1 MKKTIVDYSLNGKK
15 VIIRCDLNVPMKNGI
30 ITDETRIVA
39 SLETVKFA
47 SDAGARVIL
56 MSHLGRVKTEED
68 KLTNSLQPV
77 AKRMS
82 ELLKRDIKFI
92 PQTRGMELELAINAL
107 ESGEILMMEN
117 TRFEDLEGEKE
128 SSCDEELSKY
138 WASLGEIFIN
148 DAFGTAH
155 RKHASNVGIA
165 SHLPNGIGFLI
176 KKELDTL
183 GTAISNPK
191 RPLVII
197 LGGKKV
203 ADKIGVIE
211 HAVEIADYVLIG
223 GGMSYTFFKALGYN
237 IGLSIVD
244 DTNIEF
250 CKKIYEE
257 NKDKIILPVD
267 VIVGNSLTNETN
279 SRLVD
284 IKNIKDNDMG
294 LDIGVATINNFK
306 KILMDAKTVIWNGP
320 VGVFELEKFST
331 GTRKI
336 CEILASTRANV
347 IIGGGDSA
355 AAVTK
360 FGFQDKYSHIS
371 TGGGASLEML
381 ELKELPGIA
390 VIWEK

>member
-1 MKKTIVDYSLNGKK
+1 MKKTIVDYSLSGKK
-15 VIIRCDLNVPMKNGI
+15 VIIRCDLNVPMENGV
-30 ITDETRIVA
+30 ITDETRIVE
-39 SLETVKFA
+39 SLETIKFA
-47 SDAGARVIL
+47 SSARAKIII

-68 KLTNSLQPV
+68 KKDNSLLPI

-82 ELLKRDIKFI
+82 ELLKREVKFI
-92 PQTRGMELELAINAL
+92 PHTRGMELELAINAL
-107 ESGEILMMEN
+107 EDGDVLMMEN
-117 TRFEDLEGEKE
+117 TRFEDINGEKE
-128 SSCDEELSKY
+128 SNCDEELSKY

-165 SHLPNGIGFLI
+165 SNLPNGIGFLV
-176 KKELDTL
+176 KKELDML

-203 ADKIGVIE
+203 ADKLGVIE
-211 HAVEIADYVLIG
+211 HAVKIADYILIG

-237 IGLSIVD
+237 IGASIVD
-244 DTNIEF
+244 NSSLEF

-257 NKDKIILPVD
+257 HKNKIILPID
-267 VIVGNSLTNETN
+267 IVVGTSFTNETN
-279 SRLVD
+279 ARLVD
-284 IKNIKDNDMG
+284 FKNIGTNDMG
-294 LDIGVATINNFK
+294 LDIGIGTINKFK
-306 KILMDAKTVIWNGP
+306 KILVDAKTVIWNGP

-336 CEILASTRANV
+336 CEILASIKANV

-355 AAVTK
+355 AAVSK
-360 FGFQDKYSHIS
+360 FGFKDKYSHIS

-381 ELKELPGIA
+381 EGKELPGIA
-390 VIWEK
+390 IISER

>member
-15 VIIRCDLNVPMKNGI
+15 VIIRCDLNVPMENGI

>member
-15 VIIRCDLNVPMKNGI
+15 VIIRCDLNVPMENAI
-30 ITDETRIVA
+30 ITDENRIIQ

-47 SDAGARVIL
+47 SDAGAKVIL

-68 KLTNSLQPV
+68 KLTNSLEPV

-82 ELLKRDIKFI
+82 ELLKREIKFV
-92 PQTRGMELELAINAL
+92 PFTRGMELEIAINAL

-117 TRFEDLEGEKE
+117 TRFEDIDGEKE
-128 SSCDEELSKY
+128 SKCDLELSKY

-165 SHLPNGIGFLI
+165 SNLPNGIGFLI

-183 GTAISNPK
+183 GKAINDPK

-211 HAVEIADYVLIG
+211 HALKIADYILIG

-237 IGLSIVD
+237 IGLSVVD
-244 DTNIEF
+244 DSSLEF

-267 VIVGNSLTNETN
+267 IVVGTSFTNETN
-279 SRLVD
+279 ARLIDV
-284 IKNIKDNDMG
+284 KNIGNNDMG
-294 LDIGVATINNFK
+294 LDIGVGTINNFK
-306 KILMDAKTVIWNGP
+306 KILTDAKTVIWNGP

-331 GTRKI
+331 GTRKM
-336 CEILASTRANV
+336 CEILASINANV

-355 AAVTK
+355 AAVLK

-381 ELKELPGIA
+381 EGKELPGIA

>member
-15 VIIRCDLNVPMKNGI
+15 VIIRCDLNVPMENAI
-30 ITDETRIVA
+30 ITDENRIIQ

-47 SDAGARVIL
+47 SDAGAKVIL

-68 KLTNSLQPV
+68 KLTNSLEPV

-82 ELLKRDIKFI
+82 ELLKREIKFV
-92 PQTRGMELELAINAL
+92 PFTRGTELEIAINAL

-117 TRFEDLEGEKE
+117 TRFEDIDGEKE
-128 SSCDEELSKY
+128 SKCDLELSKY

-165 SHLPNGIGFLI
+165 SNLPNGIGFLI

-183 GTAISNPK
+183 GKAINDPK

-211 HAVEIADYVLIG
+211 HALKIADYILIG

-237 IGLSIVD
+237 IGLSVVD
-244 DTNIEF
+244 DSSLEF

-267 VIVGNSLTNETN
+267 IVVGTSFTNETN
-279 SRLVD
+279 ARLIDV
-284 IKNIKDNDMG
+284 KNIGNNDMG
-294 LDIGVATINNFK
+294 LDIGVGTINNFK
-306 KILMDAKTVIWNGP
+306 KILTDAKTVIWNGP

-331 GTRKI
+331 GTRKM
-336 CEILASTRANV
+336 CEILASINANV

-355 AAVTK
+355 AAVLK

-381 ELKELPGIA
+381 EGKELPGIA

>member
-1 MKKTIVDYSLNGKK
+1 MKKTIVDYQLNGKK
-15 VIIRCDLNVPMKNGI
+15 VIIRCDLNVPMDNGI
-30 ITDETRIVA
+30 ITDENRIIE

-68 KLTNSLQPV
+68 KLTNSLEPV
-77 AKRMS
+77 CKRMS
-82 ELLKRDIKFI
+82 ELLKRKIVFV
-92 PQTRGMELELAINAL
+92 PFTRGMELEIAINSL
-107 ESGEILMMEN
+107 NSGEILMMEN
-117 TRFEDLEGEKE
+117 TRFEDLDGEKE
-128 SSCDEELSKY
+128 SKCDEELGKY

-165 SHLPNGIGFLI
+165 SILPNGIGFLI

-183 GTAISNPK
+183 GSAISNPK

-203 ADKIGVIE
+203 ADKLGVIE
-211 HAVEIADYVLIG
+211 HAVKIADYILIG

-237 IGLSIVD
+237 IGLSVVD
-244 DTNIEF
+244 DASIEF
-250 CKKIYEE
+250 CKRIYEE

-267 VIVGNSLTNETN
+267 VVVGTSVTNETN
-279 SRLVD
+279 ARLID
-284 IKNIKDNDMG
+284 YKNFGSNDMG
-294 LDIGVATINNFK
+294 LDIGVATINNYK

-320 VGVFELEKFST
+320 LGVFELEKFST
-331 GTRKI
+331 GTRKM
-336 CEILASTRANV
+336 CEILSTINANV

-355 AAVTK
+355 AAVAK
-360 FGFQDKYSHIS
+360 FGYKDKYSHIS

-381 ELKELPGIA
+381 EGKELPGIA

>member
-15 VIIRCDLNVPMKNGI
+15 VIIRCDLNVPMENGV
-30 ITDETRIVA
+30 ITDENRIIE

-47 SDAGARVIL
+47 SDAGAKVIL

-68 KLTNSLQPV
+68 KLTNSLESV
-77 AKRMS
+77 SKRMS
-82 ELLKRDIKFI
+82 ELLKRDIKFM
-92 PQTRGMELELAINAL
+92 PFTRGMELELAINAL
-107 ESGEILMMEN
+107 ENGEILMMEN
-117 TRFEDLEGEKE
+117 TRFEDLDGEKE
-128 SSCDEELSKY
+128 SKCDEELGKY
-138 WASLGEIFIN
+138 WASLGEVFIN

-165 SHLPNGIGFLI
+165 SNLPNGIGFLI

-183 GTAISNPK
+183 GNAISNPK

-203 ADKIGVIE
+203 ADKMGVIE
-211 HAVEIADYVLIG
+211 HAVKVADYILIG

-237 IGLSIVD
+237 IGLSVVD
-244 DTNIEF
+244 DSSLEF
-250 CKKIYEE
+250 CKRIYEAH
-257 NKDKIILPVD
+257 KDKIMLPVD
-267 VIVGNSLTNETN
+267 IVVGTSFTNETTA
-279 SRLVD
+279 RLTD
-284 IKNIKDNDMG
+284 IKNIGNNDMG
-294 LDIGVATINNFK
+294 LDIGIATINNYK

-331 GTRKI
+331 GTRKM
-336 CEILASTRANV
+336 CEILASIKANV

-355 AAVTK
+355 AAVAK
-360 FGFQDKYSHIS
+360 FGFKDKYSHIS

-381 ELKELPGIA
+381 EGKELPGIA

>member
-1 MKKTIVDYSLNGKK
+1 MKKTIVDHSLNGRK
-15 VIIRCDLNVPMKNGI
+15 VIIRCDLNVPMENGV
-30 ITDETRIVA
+30 ITDETRIVE
-39 SLETVKFA
+39 SLETIKFA
-47 SDAGARVIL
+47 SSAGAKVII

-68 KLTNSLQPV
+68 KTTNSLLPV
-77 AKRMS
+77 SKRLS
-82 ELLKRDIKFI
+82 ELLKQEVKFI
-92 PQTRGMELELAINAL
+92 PQTRGMELELSINAM
-107 ESGEILMMEN
+107 ENGDILMMEN
-117 TRFEDLEGEKE
+117 TRFEDLDGEKE
-128 SSCDEELSKY
+128 SKCDEELSKY
-138 WASLGEIFIN
+138 WASLGEVFIN

-165 SHLPNGIGFLI
+165 SNLPNGIGFLI

-183 GTAISNPK
+183 GSAISNPK

-203 ADKIGVIE
+203 ADKLAVIE
-211 HAVEIADYVLIG
+211 HAAKIADYILIG

-237 IGLSIVD
+237 IGASIVD
-244 DTNIEF
+244 DASLDF

-257 NKDKIILPVD
+257 NKDKIILPLD
-267 VIVGNSLTNETN
+267 IVVGTSFTNETN
-279 SRLVD
+279 ARLIDV
-284 IKNIKDNDMG
+284 KNIGNNDMG
-294 LDIGVATINNFK
+294 LDIGIATINNFK
-306 KILMDAKTVIWNGP
+306 KILMEAKTVIWNGP

-331 GTRKI
+331 GTRKM
-336 CEILASTRANV
+336 CEILAEIKANV

-360 FGFQDKYSHIS
+360 FGFKDKYSHIS

-381 ELKELPGIA
+381 EGKELPGIA

>member
-1 MKKTIVDYSLNGKK
+1 
-15 VIIRCDLNVPMKNGI
+15 
-30 ITDETRIVA
+30 
-39 SLETVKFA
+39 
-47 SDAGARVIL
+47 
-56 MSHLGRVKTEED
+56 
-68 KLTNSLQPV
+68 
-77 AKRMS
+77 
-82 ELLKRDIKFI
+82 
-92 PQTRGMELELAINAL
+92 
-107 ESGEILMMEN
+107 
-117 TRFEDLEGEKE
+117 
-128 SSCDEELSKY
+128 
-138 WASLGEIFIN
+138 
-148 DAFGTAH
+148 
-155 RKHASNVGIA
+155 
-165 SHLPNGIGFLI
+165 
-176 KKELDTL
+176 
-183 GTAISNPK
+183 
-191 RPLVII
+191 
-197 LGGKKV
+197 
-203 ADKIGVIE
+203 
-211 HAVEIADYVLIG
+211 
-223 GGMSYTFFKALGYN
+223 MSYTFFKALGYN

-360 FGFQDKYSHIS
+360 FGFQDRYSHIS

-381 ELKELPGIA
+381 EGKELPGIA

>member
-1 MKKTIVDYSLNGKK
+1 
-15 VIIRCDLNVPMKNGI
+15 
-30 ITDETRIVA
+30 
-39 SLETVKFA
+39 LETVKFA
-47 SDAGARVIL
+47 SDAGAKVIL

-68 KLTNSLQPV
+68 KLTNSLEPV

-82 ELLKRDIKFI
+82 ELLKREIKFV
-92 PQTRGMELELAINAL
+92 PFTRGMELEIAINAL

-117 TRFEDLEGEKE
+117 TRFEDIDGEKE
-128 SSCDEELSKY
+128 SKCDLELSKY

-165 SHLPNGIGFLI
+165 TNLPNGIGFLI

-183 GTAISNPK
+183 GKAINDPK

-211 HAVEIADYVLIG
+211 HALKIADYILIG

-237 IGLSIVD
+237 IGLSVVD
-244 DTNIEF
+244 DSSLEF

-267 VIVGNSLTNETN
+267 IVVGTSFTNETN
-279 SRLVD
+279 ARLIDV
-284 IKNIKDNDMG
+284 KNIGNNDMG
-294 LDIGVATINNFK
+294 LDIGVGTINNFK
-306 KILMDAKTVIWNGP
+306 KILTDAKTVIWNGP

-331 GTRKI
+331 GTRKM
-336 CEILASTRANV
+336 CEILASINANV

-355 AAVTK
+355 AAVLK

-381 ELKELPGIA
+381 EGKELPGIA